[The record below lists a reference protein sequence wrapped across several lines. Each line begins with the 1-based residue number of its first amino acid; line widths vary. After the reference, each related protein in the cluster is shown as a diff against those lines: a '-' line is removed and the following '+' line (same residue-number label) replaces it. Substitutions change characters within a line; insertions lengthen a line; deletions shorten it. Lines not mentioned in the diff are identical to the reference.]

1 MMDSDPA
8 FSRLMVDAGIS
19 PSGCT
24 GFVEVRS
31 SALHSEYSARSF
43 GAVVYAVV
51 GIKSGWNIIVP
62 FFGYTSEQV
71 EGIVKRFIGR
81 A

>member
-1 MMDSDPA
+1 MDSDPA

-19 PSGCT
+19 PSDCT

-51 GIKSGWNIIVP
+51 GMKTGGNIIIP

-71 EGIVKRFIGR
+71 EEIVRGFIGR